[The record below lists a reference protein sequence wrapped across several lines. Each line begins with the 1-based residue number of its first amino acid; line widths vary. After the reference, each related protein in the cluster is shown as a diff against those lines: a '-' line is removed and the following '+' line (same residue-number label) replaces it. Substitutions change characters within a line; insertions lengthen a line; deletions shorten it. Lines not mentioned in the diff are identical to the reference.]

1 MLFLEGEAYFITKL
15 QDYTAVEKDEV
26 VLKCELSKHSAEVKW
41 FKDGTEIIPSKNIL
55 IKADGKK
62 RILTVKKAEKANTG
76 EYVCDCGSD
85 KTTAKLNIEGINKY
99 KFTTY

>member
-1 MLFLEGEAYFITKL
+1 M
-15 QDYTAVEKDEV
+15 
-26 VLKCELSKHSAEVKW
+26 LKCELSKPSAEVKW

-62 RILTVKKAEKANTG
+62 RILTVKKAEKASIG

-85 KTTAKLNIEGINKY
+85 KTAAKLNIEGIY
-99 KFTTY
+99 KLNFTKHK

>member
-1 MLFLEGEAYFITKL
+1 M
-15 QDYTAVEKDEV
+15 
-26 VLKCELSKHSAEVKW
+26 LKCELSKSSAEVKW

-62 RILTVKKAEKANTG
+62 RILILRKAEKANIG

-85 KTTAKLNIEGINKY
+85 KTTAKLNIEGIYKY
-99 KFTTY
+99 NFTTHQ